1 MDLFSQNQNV
11 ERAWTV
17 TAAAG
22 APLPA
27 CQPVRQAGLILSVYA
42 FRPLETKEI
51 DIFLHGARA
60 CNLTQLVRGKWA
72 AEKRL
77 CHVFYN
83 IFALPK
89 CFHDCYF

>member
-72 AEKRL
+72 AEKTL
-77 CHVFYN
+77 MPCVLQYFC
-83 IFALPK
+83 ATKMLP
-89 CFHDCYF
+89 